1 MALTGKAK
9 PKNAG
14 HDTPDVPGLLSEST
28 KNAEKQISANCY
40 LNDSVNYYFSD
51 VAFRPTMAKPSL
63 PFRNLSDEQYRVYDF
78 GDHQVRLVKPMKLNV
93 SESGGHRVFTAD
105 GVSHYIPSG
114 WVHLY
119 WVVKEGCP
127 HFAF

>member
-1 MALTGKAK
+1 MALTSKAK
-9 PKNAG
+9 SKNAG

-28 KNAEKQISANCY
+28 KNTGKQI
-40 LNDSVNYYFSD
+40 SVNYYLSD
-51 VAFRPTMAKPSL
+51 VAFRPTVAKPSL
-63 PFRNLSDEQYRVYDF
+63 PFRNLSDQQYRVYDF

-105 GVSHYIPSG
+105 GVSHYIPYG